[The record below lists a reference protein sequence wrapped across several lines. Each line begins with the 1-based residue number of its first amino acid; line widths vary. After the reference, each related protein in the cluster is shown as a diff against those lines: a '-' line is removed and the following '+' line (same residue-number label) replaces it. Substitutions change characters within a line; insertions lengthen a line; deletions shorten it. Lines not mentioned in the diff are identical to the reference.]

1 MSLNSDENARGRAI
15 VEEAADTAR
24 RAAPRAAW
32 YLFAVTSGV
41 TRGCVVLRGGS
52 GQATPG
58 RPGSLLAPAW
68 THSMDIIL
76 ELIVLL
82 RQYALSR
89 CPS

>member
-24 RAAPRAAW
+24 RRRVLRG